1 MAHVVH
7 NMRNIDY
14 EISVYSD
21 LSSAVLGYRLVFLAE
36 SGSGHDYELIVPL
49 MDCVSLLKDHE
60 VLHLMEQHAMNHGNS
75 KNRPKHDHYRRA
87 VSVADDADGP
97 QREVRD
103 LHAR

>member
-36 SGSGHDYELIVPL
+36 SGDGHNYELVREIYMYGTCWWCIDLPLPINTVHRYMLGSRWCIDPGIWIV
-49 MDCVSLLKDHE
+49 
-60 VLHLMEQHAMNHGNS
+60 
-75 KNRPKHDHYRRA
+75 
-87 VSVADDADGP
+87 
-97 QREVRD
+97 
-103 LHAR
+103 